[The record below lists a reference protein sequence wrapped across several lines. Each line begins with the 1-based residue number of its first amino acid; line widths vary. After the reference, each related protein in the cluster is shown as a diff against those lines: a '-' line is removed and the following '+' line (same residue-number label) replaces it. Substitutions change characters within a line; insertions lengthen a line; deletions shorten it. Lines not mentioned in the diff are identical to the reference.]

1 MRLGWRRG
9 RRMRRRHRRGMRR
22 RHWRGMRRRHRRGMR
37 RRHRHGVRRRRRWMV
52 VVVRPPVV
60 GAAVVVPVSGGLAD
74 GLREARDAKRDA
86 YGTRE
91 LHRDDDVVPCV
102 RAGVSVS
109 LSTEGASTCVD
120 ADLFANAG
128 RARIR
133 SCIGSI
139 RNHAHPS
146 SGADAPGPVSS
157 PKKACDGKPQCG
169 YGRGRGPGGAK
180 RSAKTT
186 VPRREAEWWCPS
198 SAKM

>member
-1 MRLGWRRG
+1 MHATVRVFWQTSRTFF
-9 RRMRRRHRRGMRR
+9 
-22 RHWRGMRRRHRRGMR
+22 HRRGMR

-109 LSTEGASTCVD
+109 LSTDGASRRRASTRVSSRMR
-120 ADLFANAG
+120 DLPGSAP
-128 RARIR
+128 R
-133 SCIGSI
+133 SGSI
-139 RNHAHPS
+139 RIHAHPS

-169 YGRGRGPGGAK
+169 YGRGRGLGGAT